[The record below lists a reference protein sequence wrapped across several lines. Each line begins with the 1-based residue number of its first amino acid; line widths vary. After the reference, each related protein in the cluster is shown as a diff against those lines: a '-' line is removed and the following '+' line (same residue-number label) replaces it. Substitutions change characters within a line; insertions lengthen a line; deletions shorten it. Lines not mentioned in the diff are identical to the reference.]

1 MNTSRITL
9 IAILITISCSAAM
22 AQGSGSAI
30 PLLGAASSERID
42 VAVRNYEMGLASGN
56 DGLVESSLHYAVQ
69 LRLSYPKRGFRT
81 LEKAID
87 RLVAKGAT
95 ARIRYKAFL
104 ASTVFASPLLVDG
117 RIVSNTSDPD
127 AMFAE
132 IARQLDGKL
141 LVSN

>member
-56 DGLVESSLHYAVQ
+56 DGLVDMGGFAALTNIAGDLLLNYNQSLASLDGLQ
-69 LRLSYPKRGFRT
+69 NL
-81 LEKAID
+81 
-87 RLVAKGAT
+87 AT
-95 ARIRYKAFL
+95 AGGLTITNNPQLGNATAYAF
-104 ASTVFASPLLVDG
+104 AAGVA
-117 RIVSNTSDPD
+117 VSGNVTIGGNGD
-127 AMFAE
+127 
-132 IARQLDGKL
+132 
-141 LVSN
+141 